1 MRHFR
6 STLLAL
12 LIGIVVTVSGSAAED
27 ENPFVQQAVS
37 RHFGDGAS
45 GEQLLWRP
53 GYPGGAAVVVVLPPP
68 ATKPFFFSYGCA
80 VGTEETDSGPCQV
93 STEGQ
98 NAAPMSSTSVFNLA
112 SVGKLFT
119 ALILAHTTQ
128 MNLTDSPSKY
138 MADLTGACIKSK
150 TLGEI
155 VSQSSGLPA
164 YPDSQTCPH
173 PPKGQPYDYAT
184 YIANLNCWGNS
195 PSSCPPVAPQ
205 PAFYLY
211 SNDGFMLLRLVL
223 AKSLNTPFPSLVGQF
238 ASAVFVRQ
246 TSMPIGQLPASA
258 VQGYSC
264 YDPRET
270 EEGVESGCDGHPV
283 SVQDELSNTFYNDN
297 DGNGGQVWSTA
308 NDMSV
313 IAQLSVGQLGFLPL
327 GWRQAMTTTE
337 QILFQGCGQNA
348 RTCNPP
354 YPYEVGMAWQK
365 STQNGTTILGK
376 NGGVPF
382 SSTYIGLAPD
392 RNLAVVVLVNRGQ
405 VDAAKAG
412 QQILEDL
419 ASQF

>member
-1 MRHFR
+1 M
-6 STLLAL
+6 
-12 LIGIVVTVSGSAAED
+12 
-27 ENPFVQQAVS
+27 
-37 RHFGDGAS
+37 
-45 GEQLLWRP
+45 
-53 GYPGGAAVVVVLPPP
+53 
-68 ATKPFFFSYGCA
+68 
-80 VGTEETDSGPCQV
+80 
-93 STEGQ
+93 
-98 NAAPMSSTSVFNLA
+98 
-112 SVGKLFT
+112 
-119 ALILAHTTQ
+119 
-128 MNLTDSPSKY
+128 
-138 MADLTGACIKSK
+138 
-150 TLGEI
+150 
-155 VSQSSGLPA
+155 
-164 YPDSQTCPH
+164 
-173 PPKGQPYDYAT
+173 
-184 YIANLNCWGNS
+184 
-195 PSSCPPVAPQ
+195 
-205 PAFYLY
+205 
-211 SNDGFMLLRLVL
+211 
-223 AKSLNTPFPSLVGQF
+223 
-238 ASAVFVRQ
+238 
-246 TSMPIGQLPASA
+246 
-258 VQGYSC
+258 
-264 YDPRET
+264 
-270 EEGVESGCDGHPV
+270 
-283 SVQDELSNTFYNDN
+283 SNTFYNDN